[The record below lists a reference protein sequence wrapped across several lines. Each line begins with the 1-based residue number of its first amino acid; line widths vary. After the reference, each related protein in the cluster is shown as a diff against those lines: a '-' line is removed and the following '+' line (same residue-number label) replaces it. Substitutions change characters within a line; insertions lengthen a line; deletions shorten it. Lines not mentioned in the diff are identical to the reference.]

1 MTPPAM
7 TDTPL
12 DRDGTAVVVGS
23 SLAGIRAA
31 ETLRAEGFRGRLV
44 VIGAEHHPPYDRP
57 PLSKQYLA
65 RTWGL
70 DKLWLRPQ
78 AKLAA
83 LELELLSGHR
93 ATGLS
98 VEERTVELD
107 GADHVHFDGLVIA
120 TGAVPLTFDGTAG
133 IGGVHL
139 LRTVDDAD
147 ALGAAL
153 GDGARLVVIGGGFIG
168 CEVAA
173 TARHL
178 GASVTIVEP
187 LPTLLARALGHQ
199 VGEVCETAHR
209 EHGVDVRV
217 GLGAVALLLADGRR
231 VPLEQVIPL
240 LERTGAAR
248 AGSADAAGSSF
259 QPPSEGTAAP
269 SSTGAGTASSSI
281 GAGTASSSAG
291 VAPEPVA
298 GASVGAEVSGAG
310 PGLQAAV
317 RAVELA
323 DGTTVAA
330 DVVLLGIGVAPV
342 TGWLAGS
349 GLAVDGGVVVGPT
362 LHAAPGVVAAGDVAR
377 WPYGTE
383 GRLVRVEHWTN
394 ASEQAVVA
402 ARSLLAGQAAAVAH
416 DPVPYVW
423 SDQYDLKIQVIGLP
437 DADDDL
443 HVVDGSVASG
453 RFVALYSRQG
463 TVTGAV
469 GIGRPRQLMGVRPLV
484 QRRATVAE
492 AIAASAP

>member
-1 MTPPAM
+1 MD
-7 TDTPL
+7 DTPL
-12 DRDGTAVVVGS
+12 DPGGTAVVVGS
-23 SLAGIRAA
+23 SLGGLRAA
-31 ETLRAEGFRGRLV
+31 ETLRAEGFTGRLV
-44 VIGAEHHPPYDRP
+44 MVGAEPHAPYDRP

-78 AKLAA
+78 AKLDA
-83 LELELLSGHR
+83 LGLEFLSGRR

-98 VEERTVELD
+98 VEEQQVELD
-107 GADHVHFDGLVIA
+107 GADYVRFDGLVIA
-120 TGAVPLTFDGTAG
+120 TGATPLTFAG
-133 IGGVHL
+133 LVGVGGVHL

-147 ALGAAL
+147 ALGTRL
-153 GDGARLVVIGGGFIG
+153 GEGVRLVVIGGGFIG

-187 LPTLLARALGHQ
+187 LPTLLARALGSQ
-199 VGEVCETAHR
+199 VGEVCEAAHR

-217 GLGAVALLLADGRR
+217 GMGAVALLLTDGRR
-231 VPLEQVIPL
+231 VPLDRVSPRSEPA
-240 LERTGAAR
+240 GA
-248 AGSADAAGSSF
+248 
-259 QPPSEGTAAP
+259 AAP
-269 SSTGAGTASSSI
+269 SPVGSGTEQQS
-281 GAGTASSSAG
+281 
-291 VAPEPVA
+291 
-298 GASVGAEVSGAG
+298 
-310 PGLQAAV
+310 AV

-330 DVVLLGIGVAPV
+330 DVVLVGIGVAPV

-349 GLAVDGGVVVGPT
+349 GLLLDGGVVVGPT
-362 LHAAPGVVAAGDVAR
+362 LHCASGVVAAGDVAR
-377 WPYGTE
+377 WPYGTD

-402 ARSLLAGQAAAVAH
+402 ARSLLAGRAAAAVH

-443 HVVDGSVASG
+443 HVVDGSLASS
-453 RFVALYSRQG
+453 RFVAVYSRQG

-469 GIGRPRQLMGVRPLV
+469 GMGRPRQLMGVRPVV
-484 QRRATVAE
+484 QRRGPVAE
-492 AIAASAP
+492 AIAVLDA